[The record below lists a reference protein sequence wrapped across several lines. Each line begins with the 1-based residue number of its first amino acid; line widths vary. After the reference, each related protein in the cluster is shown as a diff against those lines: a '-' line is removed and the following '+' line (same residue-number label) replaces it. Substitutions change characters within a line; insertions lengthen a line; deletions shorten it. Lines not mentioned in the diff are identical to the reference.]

1 MDQSLPV
8 RSARVALL
16 TCLLLC
22 APACHTGSA
31 NTALG
36 AGIMT
41 TLAVGASAAK
51 RSSGDC
57 YVDCLPGTRCNRQ
70 SGLCETLPCRDKC
83 GPNESCEES
92 LGGIKC
98 IPAKGLSVSAT
109 KGEEATATGAV
120 QEGRPIEKGQTAA
133 PSSAL
138 TGGRAPQ
145 VKDEGGRGQ
154 GPAVPER
161 PFKTDPSAP
170 DPAPAMDNPS
180 LPPPK

>member
-1 MDQSLPV
+1 MDLSSRV
-8 RSARVALL
+8 RSASVALA
-16 TCLLLC
+16 CVLLGSG
-22 APACHTGSA
+22 ACHTGSA

-36 AGIMT
+36 AGLMT

-109 KGEEATATGAV
+109 KGEEPTAIGAAPKTG
-120 QEGRPIEKGQTAA
+120 QPIQPGQTAA
-133 PSSAL
+133 PAGAL
-138 TGGRAPQ
+138 TGGQAPKAQ
-145 VKDEGGRGQ
+145 GVDERGQ
-154 GPAVPER
+154 GPAVPENR
-161 PFKTDPSAP
+161 FKTNPSAP
-170 DPAPAMDNPS
+170 DPAPQMSNPS